1 MSWLKNVFSSFSVRF
16 SFFIE
21 QNVDPWRSGP
31 DLTDLTDC
39 CLSGSGPSF
48 NIPLSSVFSPP
59 HTEIPPLTGDG
70 SEQGFTQI
78 FVLAAVTGIKIS

>member
-1 MSWLKNVFSSFSVRF
+1 MSWLKNVLSSFSVRF

-39 CLSGSGPSF
+39 CQAPVL
-48 NIPLSSVFSPP
+48 IFSPP

-78 FVLAAVTGIKIS
+78 FVVAAVTG